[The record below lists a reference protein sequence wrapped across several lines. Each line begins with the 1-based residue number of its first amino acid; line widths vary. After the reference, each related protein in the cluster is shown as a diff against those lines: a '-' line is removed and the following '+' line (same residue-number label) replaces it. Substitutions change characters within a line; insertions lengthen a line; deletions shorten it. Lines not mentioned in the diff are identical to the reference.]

1 MRRGTLLLLA
11 GLTGSM
17 IALSLVAVGYQREVM
32 HLLGPLESVRRGALI
47 SDPVL
52 LQSLV
57 PLIGLTVA
65 RVLLLIGIVLV
76 ATGAAAP
83 ESATAAA
90 MPASSVPASAVPADL
105 ARPVGAAAVVC
116 WVFGLVLFLGGGTGR
131 LVAFVADAEDNAT
144 FARQLSELAGSAQGS
159 AAAAD
164 ALQARSDGV
173 AEALN
178 DYVASSEERVSARN
192 DLVERFN
199 SGVDERNASGEVDIA
214 RNQLP
219 VLIGRYQE
227 SVADLEAKAAA
238 LRIAVERLE
247 EVS

>member
-11 GLTGSM
+11 GLTGSL

-32 HLLGPLESVRRGALI
+32 HLLDPLESVRLGTLI
-47 SDPVL
+47 SDPLL

-65 RVLLLIGIVLV
+65 RVLLLIGIVVV

-83 ESATAAA
+83 ESAASASAA
-90 MPASSVPASAVPADL
+90 MPASAVPGDL

-116 WVFGLVLFLGGGTGR
+116 WVFGFVLFLGGGTGR

-144 FARQLSELAGSAQGS
+144 FARQLSELAGSTQGS

-247 EVS
+247 EAS